1 MDPSTT
7 PPSSQQE
14 LCGLNE
20 SSPVFRPPTAK
31 LLRVIPGYAVGNRE
45 RQPGRGH
52 LLGMLHGIDAG
63 GDHGDVQRVQFI
75 LGLLPLGQ
83 LPNAVGSPVTTIE
96 KQRGVATGSAL
107 RKADSLAGQQL
118 KRELG
123 KPVPL
128 LHLVS
133 HDSLHFFG
141 VLRRRPIPRSRSRA
155 ACIFRPMITT
165 TSPVGNP
172 RMFGGVRRV
181 EWSGRP
187 AYGYRAFSLTPV
199 IPVGAGIRRPFY
211 HREHKERRVFCIWPG
226 DARTSVHSDARMANC
241 VNPCQKAGAG

>member
-1 MDPSTT
+1 M
-7 PPSSQQE
+7 
-14 LCGLNE
+14 
-20 SSPVFRPPTAK
+20 
-31 LLRVIPGYAVGNRE
+31 
-45 RQPGRGH
+45 
-52 LLGMLHGIDAG
+52 
-63 GDHGDVQRVQFI
+63 
-75 LGLLPLGQ
+75 
-83 LPNAVGSPVTTIE
+83 TTIE

-141 VLRRRPIPRSRSRA
+141 VLRRRPIPRSQSRA

-172 RMFGGVRRV
+172 RMFVGVPRV
-181 EWSGRP
+181 VWSGRP

-211 HREHKERRVFCIWPG
+211 HREHKERRVFCIGPG
-226 DARTSVHSDARMANC
+226 DARTSVTLTRGWPIVLIPVRRRGRDS
-241 VNPCQKAGAG
+241 AGPRGLGREGGLRCRGGCCCPGTSPGICGPP

>member
-1 MDPSTT
+1 MDPQHHA
-7 PPSSQQE
+7 PPAQEE

-31 LLRVIPGYAVGNRE
+31 LLRIIPGHAVGNRE
-45 RQPGRGH
+45 RKTGPGH

-75 LGLLPLGQ
+75 LRLLPLGQ

-141 VLRRRPIPRSRSRA
+141 VLRRRPIPRSQSRA

-172 RMFGGVRRV
+172 RRVGVTVQTRDAGSPELSLITGGLDV
-181 EWSGRP
+181 
-187 AYGYRAFSLTPV
+187 
-199 IPVGAGIRRPFY
+199 
-211 HREHKERRVFCIWPG
+211 
-226 DARTSVHSDARMANC
+226 
-241 VNPCQKAGAG
+241 VN